1 MEKRSTKVT
10 VRDEKEEEEEET
22 LKTIPV
28 THVFRLFFAPA
39 HVHNF
44 HDQTHTHTEG
54 QIRHGFFSLLLF
66 FFYLCL
72 LFFALSLS
80 LVCALWCCCCCCCYR
95 LEYPPSFSVHTSSTT
110 TADDYWFTD
119 ALESSEHLH
128 TNSHLHA
135 HFSARTHTHIRSLV
149 LLSYRI
155 IKISS
160 PSAHDPFVPV
170 SERTDPCQIDG
181 HWSLSVPVLFRLHS
195 PLHTHTHS
203 HAQTHKLFAVPAL
216 VVLGLLLITGVPFCD
231 VSGGVVLAVR
241 DSRCYGLRPARR
253 LVAVPA
259 TAFLAPLAG
268 TFP

>member
-28 THVFRLFFAPA
+28 THVFRLCFAPA

-44 HDQTHTHTEG
+44 HDQTHTHGGTDPA
-54 QIRHGFFSLLLF
+54 RFFSLLLF

-80 LVCALWCCCCCCCYR
+80 LVCALWCCCCCCYR

-135 HFSARTHTHIRSLV
+135 HFSARTHT
-149 LLSYRI
+149 Y
-155 IKISS
+155 
-160 PSAHDPFVPV
+160 
-170 SERTDPCQIDG
+170 
-181 HWSLSVPVLFRLHS
+181 
-195 PLHTHTHS
+195 THT
-203 HAQTHKLFAVPAL
+203 F
-216 VVLGLLLITGVPFCD
+216 LGIAFVQDYKNFFTVRARPF
-231 VSGGVVLAVR
+231 R
-241 DSRCYGLRPARR
+241 AR
-253 LVAVPA
+253 
-259 TAFLAPLAG
+259 
-268 TFP
+268 